1 MFLDLLRQAH
11 GPRLLRVKGV
21 VALSDDPTRPV
32 VIHGVQHV
40 FHPPH
45 RLRAWPDENH
55 DTRIVFIV
63 KDMEESFVAGLYKAF
78 AGTPSLDTADADA
91 LTQNP
96 LAPKLGGLLG

>member
-21 VALSDDPTRPV
+21 VALSDDPARPV

-45 RLRAWPDENH
+45 RLSAWPDADH
-55 DTRIVFIV
+55 RTRIVFIV
-63 KDMEESFVAGLYKAF
+63 KDLEEHFVTGLYNAF
-78 AGTPSLDTADADA
+78 AGTPAVGAPDASA
-91 LTQNP
+91 LTDNP
-96 LAPKLGGLLG
+96 LAPRAGGLLG